1 MAWSYLILCFLSAM
15 VAGVS
20 SVRRDLLFSVLF
32 VFFFISRLTSSGES
46 GLILTRACFVGV
58 DAAGLGLV
66 VSRRLLRLLDFEI
79 SAVVSFFRLTRSGLI
94 FGDAGGRISSG
105 LVSSDFERGLRVNLG
120 LVRLDVSVKLGLW
133 FLMVSFVSDC
143 LRIRRVSGDVGGSA
157 GAMEKAELGS
167 SAGIWSGPG
176 GGGLGWG
183 RRSASRVS
191 SG

>member
-94 FGDAGGRISSG
+94 FGDAGERISSG

-133 FLMVSFVSDC
+133 FLMISFVSDC

-157 GAMEKAELGS
+157 GVVEKVGLGS
-167 SAGIWSGPG
+167 SARIWSGPG
-176 GGGLGWG
+176 GGGLG
-183 RRSASRVS
+183 
-191 SG
+191 

>member
-1 MAWSYLILCFLSAM
+1 M
-15 VAGVS
+15 
-20 SVRRDLLFSVLF
+20 RRDLLFSGLF

-66 VSRRLLRLLDFEI
+66 VSWRLLRLLDFEI
-79 SAVVSFFRLTRSGLI
+79 SAVVSFFRLTRSGLV
-94 FGDAGGRISSG
+94 FGNAGKWISSG

-157 GAMEKAELGS
+157 VAVEKAESRS
-167 SAGIWSGPG
+167 SAGFWSGPG

>member
-1 MAWSYLILCFLSAM
+1 MARSYLILCLFSAM

-20 SVRRDLLFSVLF
+20 NVRRDLLFSGLF

-46 GLILTRACFVGV
+46 GLMLTRACFAGV
-58 DAAGLGLV
+58 NAAGLGLV
-66 VSRRLLRLLDFEI
+66 VSRRSFRLLDFEI

-94 FGDAGGRISSG
+94 FKDAGEWIFSG
-105 LVSSDFERGLRVNLG
+105 LVSSDFERGLRANLG
-120 LVRLDVSVKLGLW
+120 LVRLDVSVRSGLW
-133 FLMVSFVSDC
+133 FLTVSLVSDC

-157 GAMEKAELGS
+157 VMVEKAESRS
-167 SAGIWSGPG
+167 SAGFWSGPG